1 MRQEE
6 SKNHKHKIK
15 NTCLV
20 GKSNDSDDSGDINN
34 DNNSNNNNKV
44 VVLMVVVIRAF
55 IEYALHDCND
65 CFNIFSE
72 I

>member
-34 DNNSNNNNKV
+34 DNNSNNNKV

-55 IEYALHDCND
+55 I
-65 CFNIFSE
+65 
-72 I
+72 